1 MLTGPHARKSRGIL
15 LALGASAFLM
25 VPVAPSANPGIA
37 AERAEGTTATTAT
50 TVAAPATATTA
61 TAAAAAA
68 RVSRGP
74 TSYAATIAD
83 AQTGAADLLASSG
96 AASLSVSL
104 VAGNTVVWQEA
115 FGIADRATGTVPT
128 STTMYGIGSVSKMFA
143 AIAVMQLVDAGLVS
157 LDTPVVTYLPAFR
170 MADPGYAQITVR
182 MLLNH
187 SAGLPGSDYFNTLT
201 TAPNPDYVAHQ
212 FLATLATER
221 LKTTPGAM
229 SVYCNDCFTLA
240 ELVVAAVSGK
250 TYNQYVTDEIFTP
263 LGMTHSRFPTAAFA
277 NSTYGHAYAD
287 ATTTTADPQE
297 FVNLYGSGAIWSTP
311 ADMAHAAAMLLNGGV
326 YAGHQILS
334 AASVAEMGRDQTL
347 TTLGSGGLN
356 PFVYGLGWDS
366 VRQGGLNAVGITG
379 WMKGGDTAAYHAAF
393 LLAPDQQL
401 AVIVEGAGYTLNSGP
416 EEDLAERILLHAR
429 GDQGVLAQMP
439 AVLEATTLPT
449 ETPTSAQLAAI
460 VGIYGAGGGTFR
472 VTADGAGALSFSPL
486 NGNAWAVNPAAFTLR
501 SDGAFWATDAKGT
514 SFRVVTAWGR
524 QYLDLRQRAG
534 YGHYRT
540 DILLGERVLPG
551 KPLAA
556 AWQARLG
563 KTWLVVTDVA
573 TSTNW
578 GMPPTVSIAAIPN
591 LPGYV
596 GLDGNGGGNAL
607 TVVDPS
613 TSTTLGAMFLVI
625 PTAQGRDLA
634 DVTFFRRGSE
644 EWLRTGSAVARPI
657 ASVPALSSGVST
669 VRIGKEGYAEWRSI
683 AVSSTLV
690 IRGRGAWKLYD
701 ASLAVIAAGT
711 GNARSVAAPAGSY
724 LEVFGRSWATTTV
737 KVIRAH

>member
-1 MLTGPHARKSRGIL
+1 MLTGPRARKSRGIL

-50 TVAAPATATTA
+50 TVAAPATETTA
-61 TAAAAAA
+61 TTAAAAA

-74 TSYAATIAD
+74 TSYTATIAD
-83 AQTGAADLLASSG
+83 AQTGAADLLAATG

-115 FGIADRATGTVPT
+115 FGIADRATGTAPT

-311 ADMAHAAAMLLNGGV
+311 TDMAHAAAMLLNGGV

-347 TTLGSGGLN
+347 TTVGSGGLN
-356 PFVYGLGWDS
+356 PFVYGLG
-366 VRQGGLNAVGITG
+366 
-379 WMKGGDTAAYHAAF
+379 
-393 LLAPDQQL
+393 
-401 AVIVEGAGYTLNSGP
+401 
-416 EEDLAERILLHAR
+416 
-429 GDQGVLAQMP
+429 
-439 AVLEATTLPT
+439 
-449 ETPTSAQLAAI
+449 
-460 VGIYGAGGGTFR
+460 
-472 VTADGAGALSFSPL
+472 
-486 NGNAWAVNPAAFTLR
+486 
-501 SDGAFWATDAKGT
+501 
-514 SFRVVTAWGR
+514 
-524 QYLDLRQRAG
+524 
-534 YGHYRT
+534 
-540 DILLGERVLPG
+540 
-551 KPLAA
+551 
-556 AWQARLG
+556 
-563 KTWLVVTDVA
+563 
-573 TSTNW
+573 
-578 GMPPTVSIAAIPN
+578 
-591 LPGYV
+591 
-596 GLDGNGGGNAL
+596 
-607 TVVDPS
+607 
-613 TSTTLGAMFLVI
+613 
-625 PTAQGRDLA
+625 
-634 DVTFFRRGSE
+634 
-644 EWLRTGSAVARPI
+644 
-657 ASVPALSSGVST
+657 
-669 VRIGKEGYAEWRSI
+669 
-683 AVSSTLV
+683 
-690 IRGRGAWKLYD
+690 
-701 ASLAVIAAGT
+701 
-711 GNARSVAAPAGSY
+711 
-724 LEVFGRSWATTTV
+724 
-737 KVIRAH
+737 